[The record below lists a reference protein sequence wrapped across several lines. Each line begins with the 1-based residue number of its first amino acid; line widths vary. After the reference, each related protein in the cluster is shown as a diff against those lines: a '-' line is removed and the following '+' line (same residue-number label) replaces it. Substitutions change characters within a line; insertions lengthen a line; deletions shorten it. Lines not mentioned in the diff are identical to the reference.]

1 MVTLVNVRVA
11 ETGYG
16 YPMDPTVN
24 TVTNITVHI
33 VRQRGNMN
41 VKPLDNNATLRLW
54 RCLRNRQRL
63 RARALGR
70 ALLLAGLLL
79 ISLLSDTASALDKKE
94 LQMRYR
100 MYALGQIKDWHEFS
114 CLNALWNRESN
125 WNPNAVNGS
134 HYGIPQGRSAWL
146 RNATPRKQIDWGIKY
161 IQQRYTT
168 PCVALNHW
176 KRYGWH

>member
-54 RCLRNRQRL
+54 RCLRNEQRL

-79 ISLLSDTASALDKKE
+79 ISSLPDTASALDKKE

-125 WNPNAVNGS
+125 WDPKAHNGS
-134 HYGIPQGRSAWL
+134 HYGIPQGKSVWL
-146 RNATPRKQIDWGIKY
+146 KSATPTQQINWGIKY
-161 IQQRYTT
+161 ISNRYKTACT
-168 PCVALNHW
+168 ANNFSLS
-176 KRYGWH
+176 KGYY